1 MSEWIMA
8 PFNTT
13 YIIVF
18 AAFIAVLVIASL
30 LLKKTS
36 EKTRSWV
43 IAIAMII
50 TFISFWIYKYF
61 VSIDEPYAE
70 ILRENGLGD
79 GSFTWFNELPLH
91 LCNINMM
98 LIPIAVWTKRRPL
111 LFFVSLI
118 GPLGAILALIMPST
132 GFDAYPLLE
141 PRIIGYYFTHF
152 MVLIGGLS
160 VMTFGLFKPKFKDIP
175 AGILAM
181 ALISLV
187 IFGIN
192 MLLRATGLNEFANYF
207 YNVGPETNPILNIF
221 WNFLPVPYL
230 YELCAI
236 VILAPYLLL
245 VTFGFW
251 LFRKKPAAEAVPAE
265 ADAVNEALDEE
276 AVAVSEE
283 YAVSEAAGMSEE
295 N

>member
-1 MSEWIMA
+1 MPKWIMS

-36 EKTRSWV
+36 EKTRSRV

-50 TFISFWIYKYF
+50 TFISFWVYKYF

-132 GFDAYPLLE
+132 GFDGYPLPE
-141 PRIIGYYFTHF
+141 PRILGYYFTHF

-160 VMTFGLFKPKFKDIP
+160 VMTLGLFKPKFKDIP
-175 AGILAM
+175 GGILAM

-245 VTFGFW
+245 VTFGFR
-251 LFRKKPAAEAVPAE
+251 LFGNKPAKVAAAAEENAAVGAAVPE
-265 ADAVNEALDEE
+265 
-276 AVAVSEE
+276 SEI
-283 YAVSEAAGMSEE
+283 AAAEE